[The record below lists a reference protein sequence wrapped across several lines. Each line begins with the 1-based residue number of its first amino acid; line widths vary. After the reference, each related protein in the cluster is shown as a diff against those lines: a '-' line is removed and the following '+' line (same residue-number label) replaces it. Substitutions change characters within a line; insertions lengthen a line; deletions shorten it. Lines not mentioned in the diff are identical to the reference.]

1 MTLVD
6 AMTYAISNEGFE
18 IVDQRR
24 FVYYLNDLHAFETT
38 PAARRILTV
47 IIDQGYGRK
56 LSFLT
61 QSSFLREVKIN
72 EIKNQIVRYEGFQ
85 ADLVDEVVNSICIA
99 LRLIIT
105 EENKNAISLLV
116 GSLQHHAI
124 QNISKI
130 VGGLYNSSVI
140 AEANLLQQIYIR
152 RFLTERRIEAEKRER
167 EQAKKALGTL
177 IGGLQ
182 FYATQ
187 SIANIIGGLYN
198 SSALLETNILK
209 VLSKNEIS
217 GECIN
222 YNEEEKKLKGIN
234 ISEIISALQVYT
246 QNIEKNITHEI
257 EEAEEIK
264 ETQVHEI
271 ENSYNPT
278 EEESAQLDVTDD
290 TQRYITVTLKDAL
303 ESYDT
308 DIPVMPDETNFI
320 MEEVTEPQTNDND
333 SNLSDVQVTEPD
345 EHKKE
350 SSKKR
355 SLLNTLLSIF
365 RPD

>member
-18 IVDQRR
+18 IVNQRR

-56 LSFLT
+56 LVFLT
-61 QSSFLREVKIN
+61 ESSFLREVKIN

-152 RFLTERRIEAEKRER
+152 RFLDERRIEAEKKER
-167 EQAKKALGTL
+167 EQAKLAMGTL
-177 IGGLQ
+177 IGVLQ
-182 FYATQ
+182 IYAKQ
-187 SIANIIGGLYN
+187 NIANIIGGLYN
-198 SSALLETNILK
+198 SSVLLEINSLK
-209 VLSKNEIS
+209 VLSKKEIS

-222 YNEEEKKLKGIN
+222 YNEEEQNLKGIY
-234 ISEIISALQVYT
+234 ISEIISALQLYT
-246 QNIEKNITHEI
+246 QNIEKDTTNEI
-257 EEAEEIK
+257 EVAEEIK

-271 ENSYNPT
+271 ESSYNPT
-278 EEESAQLDVTDD
+278 EEESVQLDVTDN
-290 TQRYITVTLKDAL
+290 TQRYINVSLKEAL
-303 ESYDT
+303 ESYNT
-308 DIPVMPDETNFI
+308 DIPIMSDETNYI
-320 MEEVTEPQTNDND
+320 MEEVTEPQTDDND
-333 SNLSDVQVTEPD
+333 SNLSDVQLTEPD

-355 SLLNTLLSIF
+355 SLLHTLLSIF